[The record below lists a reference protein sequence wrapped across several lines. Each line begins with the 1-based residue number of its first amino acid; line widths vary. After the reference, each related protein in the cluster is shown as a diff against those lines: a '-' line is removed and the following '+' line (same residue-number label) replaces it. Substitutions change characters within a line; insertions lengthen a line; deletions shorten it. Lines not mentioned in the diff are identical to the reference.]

1 MKSILVYGDSNTWGL
16 NPINGERYNENIRYP
31 RVVEKLLNERY
42 RVIEEGLCGR
52 TTIYSDYNR
61 VGRPAIDFIDVLL
74 ESHNPDYLVIM
85 LGTNDYKISNARSLD
100 DLRSAMER
108 LIIAIR
114 RVYNN
119 RIVLISPIYL
129 DKNIKAL
136 DSDFDDL
143 SYFLSINAKKVYKDL
158 ADKYELNFIDA
169 SLFSTFG
176 SDGEHM
182 TQSSHIRLANAIKDV
197 ILEL

>member
-1 MKSILVYGDSNTWGL
+1 M
-16 NPINGERYNENIRYP
+16 
-31 RVVEKLLNERY
+31 
-42 RVIEEGLCGR
+42 
-52 TTIYSDYNR
+52 
-61 VGRPAIDFIDVLL
+61 
-74 ESHNPDYLVIM
+74 ES
-85 LGTNDYKISNARSLD
+85 
-100 DLRSAMER
+100 

-169 SLFSTFG
+169 SLISTFG
-176 SDGEHM
+176 PDGEHM
-182 TQSSHIRLANAIKDV
+182 TQTSHIRLANAIKDV